1 MPARPIL
8 LLLGPAALVALAI
21 GASLSGDQNRSGA
34 SGPVPSI
41 ASPDTAGS
49 VGAHVALALDENGNP
64 VISYADLTNGDLKV
78 LHCGNPSCTDG
89 NSITAPDTAGNV
101 GTFTSLVLDESGN
114 PVVSYFDGS
123 SSDLKVLHCG
133 NPNCTD
139 GNSITSPDTVGS
151 VGTFT
156 SLALDASGNPV
167 VSYSDASN
175 DDLRVLHCG
184 DPNCAA
190 DNSIISPDT
199 KNAVGV
205 ATSLVLDGGGNPVV
219 SYKDVTSDNLKVLHC
234 GNPDCTAGNSVTAP
248 DTLGNVGGFG
258 SLVLD
263 AAGNPVVSYSENN
276 TATLKLLHCGDP
288 NCTAD
293 NSITT
298 PYTVRSV
305 GFSTSLVL
313 DASGNPVISSYDT
326 RGDLWV
332 LRCGDPNCI
341 VVDSVTSPD
350 VVGGVTIDGK
360 HTSLALDAAGN
371 PVVAYFDGINDDLN
385 VLHCAEPNCTE
396 EKPMTPTP
404 TPPRGDANCDG
415 TVASTDA
422 ALVLQFGAGLLDALL
437 CHDAADVNGDGSVTS
452 VDAALILQFTAGL
465 VGSLPP

>member
-8 LLLGPAALVALAI
+8 LLLGAALIAVAI
-21 GASLSGDQNRSGA
+21 GASLSVDHNRSVA
-34 SGPVPSI
+34 TGPAPSI

-49 VGAHVALALDENGNP
+49 VGAHVSLALDENGNP
-64 VISYADLTNGDLKV
+64 VISYADLTNGDLKL
-78 LHCGNPSCTDG
+78 LHCGNPDCTDG
-89 NSITAPDTAGNV
+89 NSITAPDTAGDV
-101 GTFTSLVLDESGN
+101 GMFTSLLLDASGN

-133 NPNCTD
+133 NPNCTAD
-139 GNSITSPDTVGS
+139 NSITSPDTVGS

-156 SLALDASGNPV
+156 SLALDASGHPV
-167 VSYSDASN
+167 VSYSDAST

-184 DPNCAA
+184 DPNCTAG
-190 DNSIISPDT
+190 NSMTSPDT
-199 KNAVGV
+199 NNAVGV
-205 ATSLVLDGGGNPVV
+205 ATSLVLDRGGNPVV
-219 SYKDVTSDNLKVLHC
+219 THKDVTNDDLRVLHC
-234 GNPDCTAGNSVTAP
+234 GNPDCTVGNNITTP
-248 DTLGNVGGFG
+248 DTFGNVGGFG

-263 AAGNPVVSYSENN
+263 AAGNPVVSYSENK

-298 PYTVRSV
+298 PYSVR
-305 GFSTSLVL
+305 GIGLSTSLVL
-313 DASGNPVISSYDT
+313 DTSGNPVISSYDT

-341 VVDSVTSPD
+341 VVDSVISPD
-350 VVGGVTIDGK
+350 VVGLVTIDGK

-371 PVVAYFDGINDDLN
+371 PVVAFFDGINDDLKL
-385 VLHCAEPNCTE
+385 LHCGNPTCTE
-396 EKPMTPTP
+396 DKPITPTP

-422 ALVLQFGAGLLDALL
+422 ALVLQFNAGLLDALL
-437 CHDAADVNGDGSVTS
+437 CHEAADVNGDGSITS

-465 VGSLPP
+465 LDGLPP